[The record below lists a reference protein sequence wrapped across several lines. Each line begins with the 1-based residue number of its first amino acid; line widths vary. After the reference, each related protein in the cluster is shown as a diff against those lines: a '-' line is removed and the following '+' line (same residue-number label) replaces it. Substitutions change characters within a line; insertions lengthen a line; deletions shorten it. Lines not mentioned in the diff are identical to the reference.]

1 MPSVVLTPK
10 TEFIDRNYGRHRRFD
25 TMISEELDKEP
36 IQYVISVDAGLED
49 FLAMLRSKGYD
60 RYFLARFPLSM
71 AYNIKWSRGE
81 DLSEVRIYPKDMD
94 GNNQTHLKG
103 WYVPSG
109 SDSGMHSTVHAEKS
123 PREAVKTLEG
133 IKSHLLK
140 GKGDYI
146 AGTERFLKEDLGYG
160 DFIEPTSF
168 TISENGLWVPEN
180 RSTTAP
186 PA

>member
-10 TEFIDRNYGRHRRFD
+10 RNFVERYAGRERKLD
-25 TMISEELDKEP
+25 GMIQRELSIEP
-36 IQYVISVDAGLED
+36 VNYVISVDAGLEE

-60 RYFLARFPLSM
+60 HYLLARFPWSM

-81 DLSEVRIYPKDMD
+81 DLSEARIYPKDRD
-94 GNNQTHLKG
+94 GNNQMHLKG

-123 PREAVKTLEG
+123 PGEAVKTWEG
-133 IKSHLLK
+133 VKSHLLK

-146 AGTERFLKEDLGYG
+146 AGTERFLREDLRYEGS
-160 DFIEPTSF
+160 IEPVSF
-168 TISENGLWVPEN
+168 TISENGLWIPEN
-180 RSTTAP
+180 KRIM
-186 PA
+186 